1 MFNSLITDRT
11 ILDFERW
18 RTLRDKGIENM
29 TDAEREE
36 WAGDMKGAYNAS
48 DLNRVG
54 AVLNAL
60 REKLKDAGY
69 LGGNEFAMRTD
80 WAKGEIPTEA
90 ALSEY
95 LGAVATVRGAV
106 TQFPETPKTPE
117 NTGGLD
123 FEGANNIERIALAVE
138 DVIEKIKA
146 ALFYCNELFSGEV
159 QEGTL

>member
-29 TDAEREE
+29 TEAEREE

-54 AVLNAL
+54 EVLNTL
-60 REKLKDAGY
+60 RDRLKDAGY
-69 LGGNEFAMRTD
+69 LGGNEFVMRTD
-80 WAKGEIPTEA
+80 WLVGEIPTA
-90 ALSEY
+90 AAFSAY

-106 TQFPETPKTPE
+106 TQFPETPETPAD
-117 NTGGLD
+117 TGGLD
-123 FEGANNIERIALAVE
+123 FEGANA
-138 DVIEKIKA
+138 IEKICYEVNTVLRLIKNA
-146 ALFYCNELFSGEV
+146 RYFVNELYCGEV
-159 QEGTL
+159 KIDD

>member
-18 RTLRDKGIENM
+18 RTLRDKGYENM
-29 TDAEREE
+29 TEAEREE

-54 AVLNAL
+54 AVLNTL
-60 REKLKDAGY
+60 RDRLKDAGY
-69 LGGNEFAMRTD
+69 LVGNEFVMRTN
-80 WAKGEIPTEA
+80 WEKGEIPTA
-90 ALSEY
+90 AAFFAY
-95 LGAVATVRGAV
+95 IGAVATVRGAV

-117 NTGGLD
+117 DTGGLD

-138 DVIEKIKA
+138 GVIEKIKA

-159 QEGTL
+159 